1 MNYQEPCRLD
11 LRPPQEGAIVTFKP
25 ELIVQVVSVG
35 RDQLQNP
42 VASRETVYELK
53 MPLPEPRP
61 EFELSY
67 GGVRTPQP
75 ESTTMRRELWQIED
89 FFANL
94 GLDLPSRTKAKSLAT
109 QCVNQKGQIEKLQF
123 ELVTERERK
132 QQLVEEV
139 RTTSERMLDENCREI
154 GKWRAYAEALEA
166 RIERNGGRISAKM
179 FATRPEPRG

>member
-1 MNYQEPCRLD
+1 MNYQQPCSVD
-11 LRPPQEGAIVTFKP
+11 LSPPREGAIVTFKP
-25 ELIVQVVSVG
+25 ELNISIVSVG

-53 MPLPEPRP
+53 MPVPEMRPEYHLSLAGVRQQPEPI
-61 EFELSY
+61 
-67 GGVRTPQP
+67 
-75 ESTTMRRELWQIED
+75 RRELWQIED

-94 GLDLPSRTKAKSLAT
+94 GLELPSRTKAKSLAT

-132 QQLVEEV
+132 QQLCEEI
-139 RTTSERMLDENCREI
+139 RTTSERLLDENVREI

-166 RIERNGGRISAKM
+166 RIERSGGRISAKM
-179 FATRPEPRG
+179 FATRPEPRS